1 MKRNKIIIKSAKPDI
16 LCKCG
21 KPADFA
27 IKLIGRDRGKGY
39 ICASCFN
46 GLLERIYLNEK

>member
-1 MKRNKIIIKSAKPDI
+1 MKKNKIIIKSAKPDI

-27 IKLIGRDRGKGY
+27 IKLKGSDKSKGY
-39 ICASCFN
+39 ICAKCFN
-46 GLLERIYLNEK
+46 KLLERVYLNDK